1 MSTTGMLWFAMLEI
15 DREMMLALFLIKLV
29 LMTGL
34 AALLTSTNIAADLYA
49 CCVVSC

>member
-1 MSTTGMLWFAMLEI
+1 MLWFAMLDI
-15 DREMMLALFLIKLV
+15 YRDIIPALFLFELI

>member
-15 DREMMLALFLIKLV
+15 DREMMLALFLFGLV

-34 AALLTSTNIAADLYA
+34 AALPMSENIAADLYA